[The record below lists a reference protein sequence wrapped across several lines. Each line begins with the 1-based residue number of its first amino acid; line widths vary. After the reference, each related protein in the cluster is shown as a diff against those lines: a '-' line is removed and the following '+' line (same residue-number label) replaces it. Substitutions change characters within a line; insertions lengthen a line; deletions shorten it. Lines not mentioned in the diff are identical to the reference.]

1 MDRLYYT
8 YLIIKESLDYI
19 PAIEIKGQLEEKYR
33 IKVDVKTV
41 YQAIK
46 NINELSKYI
55 YQKEIIKTKHRKG
68 YTINE
73 EFFNDGQIQY
83 LWDSILYNNDLDQKE
98 VNILL
103 TKLQTLSSNKQL
115 SRIQNQTIRQNDIRN
130 YDLLLNMTTII
141 KAINEKK
148 NIYLTFDEGYEAGYT
163 PKILDVLKQNN
174 VKATFFITA
183 HYLNTQSD
191 LVKQMIDEGHI
202 VGNHTVNHKSMPS
215 LTQEQINSEVMDLH
229 KAIYSKFEYEMKY
242 LRPPMGEYSQKTL
255 AVTNSLGYT
264 TVMWSFAYEDW
275 NEKSQPDEE
284 KSKQKILNNV
294 HNGEIMLLHGNS
306 KTNTN
311 ILDSIIKQIK
321 QMGYEFKSLDE
332 FE

>member
-68 YTINE
+68 YAINE

-148 NIYLTFDEGYEAGYT
+148 NIYFKYVNYEIKRNRLVEISNIHGNHQDNKEFYIIS
-163 PKILDVLKQNN
+163 PYKLIQNN
-174 VKATFFITA
+174 SKYYVIGYFDKRPDSLSL
-183 HYLNTQSD
+183 YRLD
-191 LVKQMIDEGHI
+191 RMRLVR
-202 VGNHTVNHKSMPS
+202 NHKSKYFEGE
-215 LTQEQINSEVMDLH
+215 QFDVEQIDNPINMYISGEKEDLE
-229 KAIYSKFEYEMKY
+229 I
-242 LRPPMGEYSQKTL
+242 
-255 AVTNSLGYT
+255 
-264 TVMWSFAYEDW
+264 SFD
-275 NEKSQPDEE
+275 Q
-284 KSKQKILNNV
+284 
-294 HNGEIMLLHGNS
+294 
-306 KTNTN
+306 
-311 ILDSIIKQIK
+311 SIIKEVVDKFGQDNRVTKDYENRYHLIVKDVLINEGLIGWLMMLQDKITVIK
-321 QMGYEFKSLDE
+321 PYSLKE
-332 FE
+332 NMKERIEKTLKQYQ